1 VNVDGTISY
10 TPRLNFTGT
19 EVFQYAVKDTYN
31 PAATSK
37 AAYVRVN
44 VQ

>member
-1 VNVDGTISY
+1 VNLDGTINY
-10 TPRLNFTGT
+10 TPKLNFTGT
-19 EVFQYAVKDTYN
+19 EVFQYAVRDTYT
-31 PAATSK
+31 PAAISK